1 MRRHWPKLLFFALIV
16 RPLVFLVMGLVIHQ
30 RERLPQHGPC
40 ILAANHNSHL
50 DTVVL
55 MSLFPLRMLS
65 RVRPV
70 AAADYFLKNR
80 WIGWFALRVIGIVPI
95 ARGGSVSRESLFDGC
110 REALARGDILILFP
124 EGTRGE
130 PEKMSALKKGI
141 YYLASGVPGVP
152 GVPVV
157 PVFMHG
163 LGKALPKGE
172 ALLVPFNAEVAIGEP
187 LLMDD
192 DATTS
197 VDRLQ
202 ASLLSLAGH
211 CHLHAEH
218 DAAALETRPL

>member
-1 MRRHWPKLLFFALIV
+1 MLRHWPKLLFFALIV
-16 RPLVFLVMGLVIHQ
+16 RPLVFLVMGLLIHQ

-50 DTVVL
+50 DTMVL
-55 MSLFPLRMLS
+55 MSLFPLRMLP

-70 AAADYFLKNR
+70 AAADYFLRNR
-80 WIGWFALRVIGIVPI
+80 WIAWFALRVIGIVPI
-95 ARGGSVSRESLFDGC
+95 ARGGTVSRESLFDGC
-110 REALARGDILILFP
+110 REALAHGDILILFP

-130 PEKMSALKKGI
+130 PEKMSTLKKGI
-141 YYLASGVPGVP
+141 YYLAAGAP

-187 LLMDD
+187 LRMDG
-192 DATTS
+192 DATTALN
-197 VDRLQ
+197 RLQ

-218 DAAALETRPL
+218 DAAALEHVE